1 MSATQQELDNFHRF
15 AAEQLRHDEAAA
27 SLEELLARWR
37 AARQRS
43 EANVG
48 IREGLAQMNA
58 GLGRPLDEFMA
69 EFRARHQISADA

>member
-1 MSATQQELDNFHRF
+1 MPATQQVLDNFHRF
-15 AAEQLRHDEAAA
+15 AVEQLRHQASTA

-37 AARQRS
+37 AARERT
-43 EANVG
+43 ETNAA

-69 EFRARHQISADA
+69 DFRARHQVSTDA